1 MSCKTF
7 LYAICILMLSI
18 FATKQ
23 LYLVRQRFLSCVMN
37 YSHRIPRK
45 ICAICSFTAAA
56 AFTAAWA
63 AAAAEALSLLQPAL
77 ALCKICVQKY

>member
-1 MSCKTF
+1 
-7 LYAICILMLSI
+7 MLSI

-37 YSHRIPRK
+37 YSHLILRK

-56 AFTAAWA
+56 AFTAAASAAA

-77 ALCKICVQKY
+77 ALCKICVQKYY

>member
-1 MSCKTF
+1 
-7 LYAICILMLSI
+7 MLSI

-37 YSHRIPRK
+37 YSHLILRK

-56 AFTAAWA
+56 AFTAASAAA